1 MKAAGLER
9 DAEPIAEVLAA
20 EAGDHA
26 RRTALQRR
34 EKERLE
40 SIDRPRYTLPLV
52 SDGMDLAGLYDLA
65 AALREQGA
73 A

>member
-1 MKAAGLER
+1 
-9 DAEPIAEVLAA
+9 
-20 EAGDHA
+20 DHA

-34 EKERLE
+34 EKERLD
-40 SIDRPRYTLPLV
+40 SIDHPRYTLPML

-65 AALREQGA
+65 AALRAQGA